1 MLKAQTEF
9 ERAFMLTDAKLGPS
23 DFNGKHLKRSGTLA
37 VLFAAEWCPFCQ
49 RFGPIFESA
58 LAEKGAPRALADLSD
73 LENPLWEVFDI
84 HVVPTVVVFKEGE
97 PVYRKNG
104 ILGQG
109 LPSNAMDEV
118 VKLLP
123 KGRKVTG

>member
-1 MLKAQTEF
+1 MLKAHTEF

-23 DFNGKHLKRSGTLA
+23 DFNGKHLKRPGTLA

-58 LAEKGAPRALADLSD
+58 LAQKSAPGALADLSD
-73 LENPLWEVFDI
+73 LENPLWEIFDI
-84 HVVPTVVVFKEGE
+84 QVVPTVLVFKDGE

-104 ILGQG
+104 VLGQG